1 MGTKSEVLWCRAI
14 SCFTLYL
21 PSARLTPTQRPT
33 MICERFAIQE
43 HSYVLRSNRSSC
55 HHTKEAQCSA
65 VLGLFPEGRCGILVF
80 WCSQPGGR
88 TVAGIFTA
96 VHAHTHCAWRRAE
109 PPTMIAEGS
118 TQLAVGVL

>member
-1 MGTKSEVLWCRAI
+1 MLRCGAI
-14 SCFTLYL
+14 SCFTLYP

-55 HHTKEAQCSA
+55 RLTKEAQCSA
-65 VLGLFPEGRCGILVF
+65 VLGLFPEGRGGILAF

-96 VHAHTHCAWRRAE
+96 THPPTPCSWRRAE
-109 PPTMIAEGS
+109 PPPMISEGS
-118 TQLAVGVL
+118 SQLAVGAL